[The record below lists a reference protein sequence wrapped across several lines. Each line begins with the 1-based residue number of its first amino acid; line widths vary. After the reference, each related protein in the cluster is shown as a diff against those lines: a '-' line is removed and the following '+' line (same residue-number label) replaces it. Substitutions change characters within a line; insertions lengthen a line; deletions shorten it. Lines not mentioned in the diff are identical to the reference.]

1 MIYRLACGRA
11 PFDLE
16 AEAAQSA
23 AESGDATDSRGE
35 KGSGKNAEA
44 TKRAFSPYRVKTE
57 AAPACPV
64 FAHAAAADIAAVVLC
79 EPEVDKA
86 LRRACSNVAQAPSV
100 DEVRDV
106 LAFVDDQ
113 LASVLLACLSADQG
127 KRPTAHEAFNAFSA
141 FCGHYLENVVLSFR
155 GEPLIPCTF
164 DGSGAGSMRDM
175 FAARLAVRI
184 AAWAASVAV
193 LVVVAVSAAYSAD
206 GMEASLLL
214 PGMQWQ
220 GALEPWMVALALA
233 APVVLGAV
241 FRGPSLHSRAGFI
254 RASFGVAA
262 ASVVEG
268 FVLSNA
274 TVAPSSAHASLAAA
288 LFAAAAAAWCP
299 FVADFALAVVYGPA
313 RKKMRGALPA
323 GAAPRGVFGTAAVA
337 LEEPQG
343 DRAREDASAEQEVSA
358 DQEDSANQ
366 KDSTLEDPRKGGG
379 QSE

>member
-1 MIYRLACGRA
+1 
-11 PFDLE
+11 
-16 AEAAQSA
+16 
-23 AESGDATDSRGE
+23 
-35 KGSGKNAEA
+35 
-44 TKRAFSPYRVKTE
+44 
-57 AAPACPV
+57 
-64 FAHAAAADIAAVVLC
+64 
-79 EPEVDKA
+79 
-86 LRRACSNVAQAPSV
+86 
-100 DEVRDV
+100 
-106 LAFVDDQ
+106 
-113 LASVLLACLSADQG
+113 
-127 KRPTAHEAFNAFSA
+127 
-141 FCGHYLENVVLSFR
+141 
-155 GEPLIPCTF
+155 
-164 DGSGAGSMRDM
+164 
-175 FAARLAVRI
+175 
-184 AAWAASVAV
+184 
-193 LVVVAVSAAYSAD
+193 
-206 GMEASLLL
+206 
-214 PGMQWQ
+214 
-220 GALEPWMVALALA
+220 MVALALV
-233 APVVLGAV
+233 APVVLGAI

-323 GAAPRGVFGTAAVA
+323 GAAPRGVFGAAVVA

-358 DQEDSANQ
+358 DQEETADQEDSANQ